1 LRDIAWATGRAQ
13 PPENVVPPKPEIIEA
28 AFKDT
33 APEELQATVGAVDTA
48 IECVKAIDATLA
60 QNVGAGRGVEFEPLL
75 RVLNEIRTELRKY
88 APAAGAADVGGEAP
102 SDAPGPVGSRGV
114 TGSNG
119 RPSVPGEIR
128 SPEDVVATI
137 DRICDY
143 YARLE
148 PSSPVPLL
156 LRRAQR
162 LVGKGFLDI
171 VRDLSPEVVRQIE
184 ALGGISQD
192 GGS

>member
-1 LRDIAWATGRAQ
+1 
-13 PPENVVPPKPEIIEA
+13 
-28 AFKDT
+28 
-33 APEELQATVGAVDTA
+33 
-48 IECVKAIDATLA
+48 
-60 QNVGAGRGVEFEPLL
+60 
-75 RVLNEIRTELRKY
+75 VLNEIRAELRKY
-88 APAAGAADVGGEAP
+88 APAGAAATGAAGEGAAAGSSGGA
-102 SDAPGPVGSRGV
+102 SG
-114 TGSNG
+114 NG
-119 RPSVPGEIR
+119 RASVPGEIR
-128 SPEDVVATI
+128 SPEDVVAAI

-184 ALGGISQD
+184 VLGGIPAE
-192 GGS
+192 GS

>member
-1 LRDIAWATGRAQ
+1 VAEAIGRD
-13 PPENVVPPKPEIIEA
+13 
-28 AFKDT
+28 
-33 APEELQATVGAVDTA
+33 
-48 IECVKAIDATLA
+48 
-60 QNVGAGRGVEFEPLL
+60 
-75 RVLNEIRTELRKY
+75 
-88 APAAGAADVGGEAP
+88 
-102 SDAPGPVGSRGV
+102 GSRGG

-128 SPEDVVATI
+128 SPEDVVAAI

-184 ALGGISQD
+184 ALGGITAD
-192 GGS
+192 GG